1 MTSIISDFDGVHTPN
16 TAWID
21 EAGNEWAEV
30 NRSDGLGVQSWVEHG
45 NGFLIISKERKDF
58 AIKRAEKLSVQ
69 CLSGV
74 DDKIGEI
81 KKLSLDKYLPH
92 QTIYIGND
100 INDIP
105 AMQFIG
111 LSACVFDSHEEV
123 LQIADVVTSREGGRG
138 AVRELIDIIE
148 YSKKGICF
156 RCFWHLERESIAVSE
171 RNPPVQ
177 P

>member
-1 MTSIISDFDGVHTPN
+1 VTSIISDFDGVHTTN

-21 EAGNEWAEV
+21 EAGNESVEV
-30 NRSDGLGVQSWVEHG
+30 NRSDGLGIQSWLGGG
-45 NGFLIISKERKDF
+45 NKFVIISKERKEL
-58 AIKRAEKLSVQ
+58 ASKRAAKLSVQ

-74 DDKIGEI
+74 DDKVKEI
-81 KKLSLDKYLPH
+81 EKLTLDKYLTR

-100 INDIP
+100 VNDIP

-123 LQIADVVTSREGGRG
+123 LQIANVITRKKGGRG

-156 RCFWHLERESIAVSE
+156 RCFWHLDQVHLSE
-171 RNPPVQ
+171 
-177 P
+177 